1 MQLFFDELNKMTLGE
16 EVNRLF
22 HGRGGLYPGAE
33 HICLDWYPPVLLLTS
48 FKPLEPDALD
58 KSVALIKQRW
68 QALKGDK
75 ALNLVY
81 QYRSGGRTQ
90 TDLIEGSVPD
100 KHAVLENGAQYHVHL
115 LKGQNHGLF
124 LDMKNGRQWVRDHAQ
139 GKKVLNLFSYTCAF
153 SVAALQGG
161 CDSVVNIDMSKG
173 ALSIGKQNHLLNG
186 FTAGARFFGHD
197 IFKSWGK
204 LTKLGPYEMI
214 IADPPSDQKGSFVA
228 TKDYSRLL
236 KRLPEL
242 LTEDGEVLLCLNAPE
257 LTIDFLMQ
265 QVAEFSPSLEF
276 VEQLAN
282 PSVFADISKDKA
294 LKVLKYRRKNL
305 SHCFRSK

>member
-1 MQLFFDELNKMTLGE
+1 MTLGE

-33 HICLDWYPPVLLLTS
+33 HICLDWYPPALLLTS

-58 KSVALIKQRW
+58 KSVELIKQRW
-68 QALKGDK
+68 QALKGNE

-124 LDMKNGRQWVRDHAQ
+124 LDMKNGRQWVREHAQ

-214 IADPPSDQKGSFVA
+214 IADPPSNQKGSFVA

-257 LTIDFLMQ
+257 LTIDFLVQ

-294 LKVLKYRRKNL
+294 LKVLKYRRKN
-305 SHCFRSK
+305 S